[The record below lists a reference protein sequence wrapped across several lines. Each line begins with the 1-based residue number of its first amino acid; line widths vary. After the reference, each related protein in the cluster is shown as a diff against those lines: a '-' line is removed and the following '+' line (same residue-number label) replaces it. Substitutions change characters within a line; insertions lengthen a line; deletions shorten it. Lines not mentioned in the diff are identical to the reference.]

1 MGKSYGEIYEMT
13 TLMSGPA
20 VFQMQ
25 RRSGGAM
32 WAMLKGSMLLAAG
45 LAIGVAGAGPVRSLD
60 ELRRLEERIT
70 GAYEKA
76 MPATVALISEGT
88 GAAGS
93 GVVVSEKGLVLTASH
108 VVMGVEEV
116 QVLFPDGREFTGRVL
131 GANRSRDAAMVQIR
145 EPGPFPWVP
154 LGKSAGLKVGDW
166 VIALGHSAGF
176 DPERTPPLRFGR
188 LVSKGPGETVT
199 TDCTL
204 IGGDSG
210 GPLFD
215 LDGRVVAIH
224 SSIGDALNNNNHAG
238 IDGFRTDWERLK
250 DGEWWGRLTLN
261 PLANPEAPV
270 LGFVIGQALSGVMVA
285 EVLPG
290 SPAARAGMRTG
301 DRVIQLDEMKVNS
314 GQDLLVELARKRP
327 GDQVQLVV
335 RRSGRTLK
343 MQAHLVRRG
352 DFYQTR

>member
-1 MGKSYGEIYEMT
+1 MT
-13 TLMSGPA
+13 TLKSAPPI
-20 VFQMQ
+20 FQMQ
-25 RRSGGAM
+25 RRGGVALSAM
-32 WAMLKGSMLLAAG
+32 FRAIMLLAAG
-45 LAIGVAGAGPVRSLD
+45 LAIGSAAAAPVRSLED
-60 ELRRLEERIT
+60 LRALEKKIT
-70 GAYEKA
+70 GVYERA

-93 GVVVSEKGLVLTASH
+93 GVVVSEKGLILTASH

-154 LGKSAGLKVGDW
+154 LGKSGGLKVGDW
-166 VIALGHSAGF
+166 VVALGHSAGF
-176 DPERTPPLRFGR
+176 EPTRTPPLRFGR
-188 LVSKGPGETVT
+188 LVSKGPGEGVT
-199 TDCTL
+199 SDCTL

-215 LDGRVVAIH
+215 LEGRVVAIH

-238 IDGFRTDWERLK
+238 IDGFRADWERLREG
-250 DGEWWGRLTLN
+250 DWWGRLTLN

-270 LGFVIGQALSGVMVA
+270 LGFEIGRSLGGVMA
-285 EVLPG
+285 GRVLPG
-290 SPAARAGMRTG
+290 SPAARAGMRAG
-301 DRVIQLDEMKVNS
+301 DRVIELDGVKVNN
-314 GQDLLVELARKRP
+314 GQELLVELARKKP

-335 RRSGRTLK
+335 RRTGRTLK
-343 MQAHLVRRG
+343 MRATLVRRG
-352 DFYQTR
+352 DFYETR